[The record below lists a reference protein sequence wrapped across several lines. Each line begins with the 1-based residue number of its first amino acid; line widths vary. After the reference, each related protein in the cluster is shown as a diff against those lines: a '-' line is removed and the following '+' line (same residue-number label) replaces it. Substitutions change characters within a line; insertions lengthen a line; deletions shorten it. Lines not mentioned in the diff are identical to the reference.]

1 MNTPEL
7 LNILLVDDI
16 PENLE
21 LLKEVLT
28 DYGYRVLLAD
38 NGHEALQLL
47 QSSTVHLI
55 VADAMMPKMDGFQ
68 LCKQVKSIEGFG
80 RIPFVIYTGDYVD
93 QEDAEFARKIGVDRY
108 VMKSSGLDPLVQA
121 VNELSKQVYG
131 FQSDMNA
138 TMYERIDDH
147 AFLEQHHAVLAKKLE
162 QKMLEL
168 EMYTETLAQKNRALA
183 ASEARYRSLFEHAS
197 IAIFVLDRATGK
209 INDVNRQGVA
219 LLGYTRNELL
229 ALPHLPFSEAG
240 GIMEQILKTEEY
252 LVWEAKLK
260 TFQGELLEVEIGA
273 GPIDQPHDDR
283 VMLFVRDVTEQRKME
298 EQMLQVE
305 KMSLMGRLVSGVAH
319 EIRNPL
325 AATSLHLQYLLD
337 KYKLNFSDYDSLE
350 AAFEGAQRIQQV
362 MEKTLSLAR
371 PTAPVLKAEQIN
383 DIMERAIWFV
393 KIALQQKNLKLETSF
408 GDNLSCVLVD
418 AKQIQQVVLNLI
430 QNAIDASTPNGI
442 IRVVTSMQTDLPE
455 LFDKP
460 GENRNA
466 SNVLITIRDHGAG
479 ISQEQIK
486 HLFEPF
492 RTSKPAG
499 TGLGLA
505 LSKHIMDRHN
515 AEIRIQPAEGGGTI
529 AQLVFP
535 ILSYSKGVADVQR

>member
-1 MNTPEL
+1 M

-21 LLKEVLT
+21 LLRVVLSE
-28 DYGYRVLLAD
+28 YGYTILTA
-38 NGHEALQLL
+38 NNAHESLQLL
-47 QSSTVHLI
+47 ETATVHLI

-68 LCKQVKSIEGFG
+68 LCKKVKSLKGFD
-80 RIPFVIYTGDYVD
+80 RLPFVIYTGDYVD
-93 QEDAEFARKIGVDRY
+93 QEDVEFAHKIGVDRY
-108 VMKSSGLDPLVQA
+108 VMKSGGLDPLIQA
-121 VNELSKQVYG
+121 VNELTKNVYG
-131 FQSDMNA
+131 FQSEISLA
-138 TMYERIDDH
+138 VQEHIDDH
-147 AFLEQHHAVLAKKLE
+147 AFLEQHHAVLVKKLE

-209 INDVNRQGVA
+209 ISDVNRQGVA
-219 LLGYTRNELL
+219 LLGYTKNELFS
-229 ALPHLPFSEAG
+229 LPHLPFPEVDASLER
-240 GIMEQILKTEEY
+240 ILKTQEY
-252 LVWEAKLK
+252 LVWETKLK
-260 TFQGELLEVEIGA
+260 TFQNELLEVEIGA

-283 VMLFVRDVTEQRKME
+283 VILFVRDVTEQQKMR

-337 KYKLNFSDYDSLE
+337 KYKLNFPDYDSLE
-350 AAFEGAQRIQQV
+350 AAFEGSQRIQQV
-362 MEKTLSLAR
+362 IEKTLSLAR

-383 DIMERAIWFV
+383 DIVERSIWFV
-393 KIALQQKNLKLETSF
+393 KIALQQKDLRLETSF
-408 GDNLSCVLVD
+408 GENLPPILVD

-430 QNAIDASTPNGI
+430 QNAIDASTPNSI
-442 IRVVTSMQTDLPE
+442 IRLVTSVQEEPLE
-455 LFDKP
+455 LFNKP
-460 GENRNA
+460 GTNNRET
-466 SNVLITIRDHGAG
+466 NVLFSIRDHGAG
-479 ISQEQIK
+479 ISPEQIK

-492 RTSKPAG
+492 RTTKPTG

-515 AEIRIQPAEGGGTI
+515 AEINIQSAEGGGTL

-535 ILSYSKGVADVQR
+535 ILSHKQRNNR

>member
-1 MNTPEL
+1 MNSPEL

-21 LLKEVLT
+21 LLQIVLSE
-28 DYGYRVLLAD
+28 YGYNILIA
-38 NGHEALQLL
+38 NNAHESLQLL
-47 QSSTVHLI
+47 QTTAVHLI

-68 LCKQVKSIEGFG
+68 LCKKVKSLQGFE

-93 QEDAEFARKIGVDRY
+93 QEDAEFAHKIGVDRY
-108 VMKSSGLDPLVQA
+108 VMKSGGLDPLIQA
-121 VNELSKQVYG
+121 VNELSKKVYG
-131 FQSDMNA
+131 FESEISTTTQ
-138 TMYERIDDH
+138 EHIDDH
-147 AFLEQHHAVLAKKLE
+147 AFLEQHHAVLVKKLE

-209 INDVNRQGVA
+209 ISDVNRQGVA
-219 LLGYTRNELL
+219 LLGYTKNELL
-229 ALPHLPFSEAG
+229 SLPHLPFPEVDV
-240 GIMEQILKTEEY
+240 ILERILKTQEY
-252 LVWEAKLK
+252 LVWETKLK

-283 VMLFVRDVTEQRKME
+283 VILFVRDITEQQKMK

-337 KYKLNFSDYDSLE
+337 KYKLNFPDYDSLE

-362 MEKTLSLAR
+362 IEKTLSLAR
-371 PTAPVLKAEQIN
+371 PTAPVLKAEQVN
-383 DIMERAIWFV
+383 DIIERAVWFV
-393 KIALQQKNLKLETSF
+393 KIALQQKDLKLETSF
-408 GDNLSCVLVD
+408 GENLPPILVD
-418 AKQIQQVVLNLI
+418 AKQIQQVMLNLI
-430 QNAIDASTPNGI
+430 QNAIDASTPNSV
-442 IRVVTSMQTDLPE
+442 IRLATSLQAKPPE
-455 LFDKP
+455 LFDRT
-460 GENRNA
+460 EDNRREA
-466 SNVLITIRDHGAG
+466 NVLITIRDQGAG
-479 ISQEQIK
+479 ISPEHVK

-492 RTSKPAG
+492 RTTKPTG

-515 AEIRIQPAEGGGTI
+515 AEIHIQSAEDGGTI
-529 AQLVFP
+529 AQLAFP
-535 ILSYSKGVADVQR
+535 MLSYSKGVTNV

>member
-21 LLKEVLT
+21 LLKEVLS
-28 DYGYRVLLAD
+28 DYGYNVLMAN
-38 NGHEALQLL
+38 NGHEAIRLL
-47 QSSTVHLI
+47 QSTKIHLI

-68 LCKQVKSIEGFG
+68 LCKQVKSVESFG

-93 QEDAEFARKIGVDRY
+93 LEDAEFAHKIGVDRY

-131 FQSDMNA
+131 FQLDMSA
-138 TMYERIDDH
+138 AMHERIDDH

-209 INDVNRQGVA
+209 ISDVNRQGVA

-229 ALPHLPFSEAG
+229 GLPHVPFSEAG
-240 GIMEQILKTEEY
+240 GIMGQILKTEEY

-260 TFQGELLEVEIGA
+260 TFEGELLEVEIGA
-273 GPIDQPHDDR
+273 GPIERPHDDR
-283 VMLFVRDVTEQRKME
+283 VMLFVRDITEQRKME

-383 DIMERAIWFV
+383 DITERAIWFV
-393 KIALQQKNLKLETSF
+393 KMALQQKNLKLETSF
-408 GDNLSCVLVD
+408 GENLSSVLVD
-418 AKQIQQVVLNLI
+418 AKQIQQVILNLI
-430 QNAIDASTPNGI
+430 QNAIDASAPNSV
-442 IRVVTSMQTDLPE
+442 IRVATCMQTDAPE

-460 GENRNA
+460 GENQNE
-466 SNVLITIRDHGAG
+466 SNVIITIRDHGAG

-515 AEIRIQPAEGGGTI
+515 AEIRIQAAEGGGTI

-535 ILSYSKGVADVQR
+535 ILSYSKGLTDVQR